1 MKAPSSLVKKLFALV
16 LVSGAFALQIASA
29 TTFVVSYGGTF
40 GLAFSP
46 SSITINAGDTVVWT
60 NNNVSGAGSHT
71 ITGNTAPDMFCGSGT
86 IPVGCSHTFSGSG
99 VFAYHCIPH
108 AGFGMT
114 GLVTVVSAPPSVSLA
129 GPGAGS
135 VFAAPANV
143 KLSATATSTGGSVT
157 NVQFFGNGSPL
168 GSITASPF
176 NFTAN
181 GLAAGAYSITAK
193 ATAGGVS
200 ATSAP
205 VSITVVNAKPIT
217 NFLASVNN
225 GQFTFDHTADAGLRY
240 VVENSTNLISWSSLK
255 TNTATSNSVHV
266 TDSFQVNGLKF
277 YRVGRLP
284 NP

>member
-1 MKAPSSLVKKLFALV
+1 MKNPSPLAKVLLCTALV
-16 LVSGAFALQIASA
+16 FGAFTVQRASA
-29 TTFVVSYGGTF
+29 TTFVVSYGGSTLTF
-40 GLAFSP
+40 NP
-46 SSITINAGDTVVWT
+46 SSITINAGDTIVWT
-60 NNNVSGAGSHT
+60 NNGGSHT
-71 ITGNTAPDMFCGSGT
+71 ITGNTSPDMFCGSGV
-86 IPVGCSHTFSGSG
+86 IASGCSHTFPGSG

-114 GLVTVVSAPPSVSLA
+114 GLVTVVSAPPPPPSVSLTA
-129 GPGAGS
+129 PVAGS

-143 KLSATATSTGGSVT
+143 KLSATATTTSGSVT
-157 NVQFFGNGSPL
+157 NVQFFGNGNPL
-168 GSITASPF
+168 GSVTASPF

-181 GLAAGAYSITAK
+181 GLAAGAYTITAK
-193 ATAGGVS
+193 AIATGGLS

-205 VSITVVNAKPIT
+205 VSISVINAKPIS
-217 NFLASVNN
+217 NFLASVSNN
-225 GQFTFDHTADAGLRY
+225 QFSFDHTADPGLRY
-240 VVENSTNLISWSSLK
+240 VVENSTNLTSWSSLK